1 MRQDKMKTGWHQ
13 VLALGLLQFVLIGH
27 ADAGTR
33 NAGTDAGGW
42 RGGSM
47 MSVLPEDPRAGSFAG
62 SRGIPQ
68 DRLIEM
74 VQRRFNARVVRVT
87 VSESGGRRI
96 YEMRLLSDQRVW
108 TVRVDAE
115 TGQVLEDGS

>member
-1 MRQDKMKTGWHQ
+1 MRQAAMKSGWREL
-13 VLALGLLQFVLIGH
+13 LAVGLLPLLLIGV
-27 ADAGTR
+27 ADARAR
-33 NAGTDAGGW
+33 NAVTEADAWPGGA
-42 RGGSM
+42 M
-47 MSVLPEDPRAGSFAG
+47 VSVLPGEPRAGSFAEA
-62 SRGIPQ
+62 RAIPQ

-87 VSESGGRRI
+87 VIESGGRRI

-115 TGQVLEDGS
+115 TGQVLGGGG